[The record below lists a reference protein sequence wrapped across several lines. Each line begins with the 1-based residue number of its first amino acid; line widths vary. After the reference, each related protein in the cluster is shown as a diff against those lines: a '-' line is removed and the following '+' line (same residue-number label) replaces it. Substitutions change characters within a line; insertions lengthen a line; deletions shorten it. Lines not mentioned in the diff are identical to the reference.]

1 MIIEQTNSNEHMTE
15 LPPLSIVTT
24 AKVQL
29 MEFLP
34 RLTQQVTGQDLLNRP
49 EWWPVD
55 IPWDNPT
62 RIGAGEE
69 LLREVMRGCYQSPGQ
84 DKMLSETSVPS
95 NPVIK
100 NRELSTISES
110 SHPNHEDVQPRA
122 ENAPE
127 EDSPV
132 WVCFVCAKE
141 FADQDRLMEHQDLCE
156 QEEEKKNMTTLPSPQ
171 PNYHKSAPSIPP
183 IPKSSDSFSPRP
195 VTLHKVIRRQPKR
208 KILPDLYIPPPPDEY
223 FQCLGLR
230 PTPSLEE
237 KIKDAEKKEN
247 DRDQEVIR
255 VNVFETPGSPP
266 LSQIIS
272 TTTSPRT
279 PRSLMSQLSRD
290 EGSAKKRHL
299 SFSQSGTCLNEED
312 EDESQSDSDN
322 SDERSEGSVEDTLTR
337 RHYVKNSLLGI
348 DICSPLGQR
357 LKSNWD
363 TENHFMMDNASIDQY
378 CKDPDAEEKNIVM
391 DKLRVRPTDYQVTF
405 KFTKKYFQRYCHQYK
420 FTHAERREFLNV
432 LKTGLSKNSRR
443 TLSCMKPCQ
452 VKLRRLSGKEIKAWT
467 TPKPKPVYRSLLT
480 NHLAQ
485 NVHLAPGSY
494 VQNMFLGPRS
504 LAGLGPGGY
513 RYSAPNPGFI
523 GSQEGLVM
531 NKVGYGPTPQLLVRT
546 VSHSEGGQQ
555 GMRLEVLPILKNE
568 QMHHLVSQNRVVVSS
583 SDSGTKKD
591 LSGSQKRKQSFAG
604 VRDDDDEISII
615 SLSSDE
621 EDEPKK
627 TFHSACP
634 KTLGQKV
641 EMQGKKKI
649 GPASFKRRIS
659 GQMQGTLSPSI
670 IRRNPSS
677 PYPPAGSQRSAS
689 STSFRIV
696 NGHLLNAGSQ
706 ATSSLHGFGV
716 VSQPA
721 TVSDATN
728 DNLCLK
734 ISNVCSLQGLTMMP
748 SPQKERSL
756 TSNTMQATN
765 FQHVSCSSQSNP
777 KPVIDDVIVIDDD

>member
-1 MIIEQTNSNEHMTE
+1 MTE

-24 AKVQL
+24 TKVQL

-34 RLTQQVTGQDLLNRP
+34 RLTQQVTRQDLLNRP
-49 EWWPVD
+49 EWWPGD

-62 RIGAGEE
+62 GIGAGEE
-69 LLREVMRGCYQSPGQ
+69 LLREVIRSCYQSPGKE
-84 DKMLSETSVPS
+84 KMLSGTNVPS
-95 NPVIK
+95 DLVSK
-100 NRELSTISES
+100 NGES
-110 SHPNHEDVQPRA
+110 STSLESTSPNHGDVHSRA
-122 ENAPE
+122 EYVPE

-156 QEEEKKNMTTLPSPQ
+156 QEEEKKNMASPPSPQ
-171 PNYHKSAPSIPP
+171 PSYPRSAPSIPP
-183 IPKSSDSFSPRP
+183 PKSSDSLSLRP

-208 KILPDLYIPPPPDEY
+208 KVLPDLYIPPPPDEY

-230 PTPSLEE
+230 PTPSLED
-237 KIKDAEKKEN
+237 IKDAQKKEY

-290 EGSAKKRHL
+290 ESSARKRHL
-299 SFSQSGTCLNEED
+299 SFSQSSTCLKEED
-312 EDESQSDSDN
+312 EEESQSDSDN
-322 SDERSEGSVEDTLTR
+322 SDERSEDSVEDTLTR

-363 TENHFMMDNASIDQY
+363 TENPFMMDNASIDQY
-378 CKDPDAEEKNIVM
+378 CKDPDGEEKNIIM

-420 FTHAERREFLNV
+420 FTHAERIEFLNV
-432 LKTGLSKNSRR
+432 LKTGLSKHSRR
-443 TLSCMKPCQ
+443 ILSCMKPCQ
-452 VKLRRLSGKEIKAWT
+452 VKLRRLSGREVKAWT

-485 NVHLAPGSY
+485 NVQLAPGSY
-494 VQNMFLGPRS
+494 VQNMFLGSRS

-513 RYSAPNPGFI
+513 RYSGPNPGFI
-523 GSQEGLVM
+523 GDQEGLIM

-555 GMRLEVLPILKNE
+555 GMRLEVLPIKND

-583 SDSGTKKD
+583 SDSGPKKD

-604 VRDDDDEISII
+604 VRDDDEISII

-621 EDEPKK
+621 EDDPKK
-627 TFHSACP
+627 TCHSACP
-634 KTLGQKV
+634 KISGGHKI
-641 EMQGKKKI
+641 EMPGKKKI

-659 GQMQGTLSPSI
+659 GQTQGIISPSI
-670 IRRNPSS
+670 IRRNQSS
-677 PYPPAGSQRSAS
+677 PYPHAGSQRSTS
-689 STSFRIV
+689 SAGFRIV
-696 NGHLLNAGSQ
+696 NGHLLNTSSQ

-716 VSQPA
+716 GTQSA
-721 TVSDATN
+721 TASDATN

-734 ISNVCSLQGLTMMP
+734 ISNVCSLQGMTMMP
-748 SPQKERSL
+748 SPHKER

-765 FQHVSCSSQSNP
+765 LQHATCTSQFNP
-777 KPVIDDVIVIDDD
+777 RPVIDDVIVIDDD